1 MALDSL
7 EVRVAPFGHVYVAPV
22 GTAAP
27 TDVTSPF
34 DAAWQELGYLDEEG
48 VGITPSTDVSD
59 ILAWQSLLPV
69 KTSLTGLDLTLE
81 FNLIQVNQHT
91 SALYFF
97 GETWAVSGGVA
108 TLEMSSNPALDE
120 RALAVEWT
128 DDASNTNRLIV
139 GRGLVTDRAQMSLR
153 RSEATAFGITFR
165 ALDNNGVMASL
176 LSDNPDLLSS

>member
-22 GTAAP
+22 GTVAP
-27 TDVTSPF
+27 TDVTSAF
-34 DAAWQELGYLDEEG
+34 GAGWKELGYLDEDG

-59 ILAWQSLLPV
+59 IVAWQSLLPV

-81 FNLIQVNQHT
+81 FNLIQVNQDT
-91 SALYFF
+91 TALYFF
-97 GETWAVSGGVA
+97 GETWAVAGGVA
-108 TLEMSSNPALDE
+108 TLAMSSNPTLDE

-128 DDASNTNRLIV
+128 DDAANVNRLIV
-139 GRGLVTDRAQMSLR
+139 GRGLVTDRAQLSLK

-165 ALDNNGVMASL
+165 ALDNNGLMATL
-176 LSDNPDLLSS
+176 LSDNPDLLAS